1 MSSLSSCLLAAPT
14 VWGELPG
21 PITDPCHTL
30 WGVRAK
36 HSIAGARQHLY
47 GAARHYLSSQLPCCN
62 PQPPGTPLG
71 SFQVGWPPSMSKK
84 LVGSSIHL
92 KSLCLAWVTE
102 KWNVLG
108 PLVSQHHPVW
118 LLRVQSSAESCLMA
132 HKNMDQTFPI
142 ALPSSVAPFN
152 ILQPTRPLLRDQTQP
167 RNTACYLITSQCY
180 LIGNPRLKARPPQ
193 GGWHG
198 HLAADGGLHPD
209 SGPSLTRCRWTRWEL
224 IRKMA
229 G

>member
-1 MSSLSSCLLAAPT
+1 MSSLSSCLLAAPK
-14 VWGELPG
+14 VWGELSG
-21 PITDPCHTL
+21 LITDLCHTL

-36 HSIAGARQHLY
+36 HSISGARQHLY
-47 GAARHYLSSQLPCCN
+47 GADRYYLSSQLPCCN

-71 SFQVGWPPSMSKK
+71 SFQVGWPPTMSKK

-108 PLVSQHHPVW
+108 PLVSQHHLVW

-142 ALPSSVAPFN
+142 LLPSSVALFN
-152 ILQPTRPLLRDQTQP
+152 ILQPPRPLLHDQTQP
-167 RNTACYLITSQCY
+167 RNTACFLMKF
-180 LIGNPRLKARPPQ
+180 GNPRLKARPSQ

-209 SGPSLTRCRWTRWEL
+209 SGPALTRCRWTRWEL